1 MEVEPAAAD
10 GAAMA
15 AAAKTAMMVEMVNCM
30 LKVVLERR
38 KIVE

>member
-15 AAAKTAMMVEMVNCM
+15 TAAKAAMMVEMVNCM